1 MHWSLKTS
9 FLYLQEKKEA
19 EGNSERDKELLEKV
33 RVLTGLMDIFFLF
46 KNTSASHGGQ
56 LA

>member
-1 MHWSLKTS
+1 MHWSLKNNYS

-33 RVLTGLMDIFFLF
+33 RVLNLTGLMNIFFLL
-46 KNTSASHGGQ
+46 KNVVG
-56 LA
+56 